1 MADQNNEYSLQ
12 EETLGTVTF
21 NSDVIATIAG
31 LAAVEVEGVAGM
43 AGGVVSGVTELL
55 GRKNFTK
62 GVKVTLSAEDCE
74 VDLNIIITYGV
85 RIPDVTAKIQRDVKS
100 SIETMTGLNVKSVDV
115 HVQGVQFEKT
125 KKDEATADT
134 TVK

>member
-115 HVQGVQFEKT
+115 HVQGIQFEKT